1 MDQSRVR
8 VLFILIII
16 ILLAPDG
23 NSPQNSYGLDEIIIR
38 EKEQLEILRNST
50 YGVPGNL
57 TGINF
62 THSQIPPQP
71 VRKLVESLKKE
82 VLGDFLEGVPAGG
95 QRPPTVVPG
104 ETLRGDPN
112 PKAKTVEEERDDI
125 KGSEATGERR
135 SWEPTFMFTR
145 LPSIYQNATGTIHGE
160 WDRLF
165 LDVRVPQTNLTYD
178 KNVTANRGK
187 LVFTIEEKER
197 PGEVQEMTATMII
210 KNEEGGD
217 MKDISLSGVH
227 FTKSGEILMT
237 TTSDKFAG
245 IFALPHFTLIENAY
259 NQSKALLLESIATA
273 IQKQEDTALP
283 TSPWQHSPEQAAN
296 EKPRCEYIAH
306 FQLHPVQPVLS
317 SHPFLSFNTPY
328 PPYISPETLQR
339 IEKELRHP
347 TGVPVPDA
355 PPIVISGI
363 IYSPTCGHVLSVKRA
378 EGIKIEKYF
387 RKAINFALCAAVI
400 TCAQIW
406 LLIRQMNESNTPSTV
421 SRVSFWTIAMMGI
434 VDGYMALAFLGATVL
449 IDSCYLALSPVTFFS
464 FLLGSIF
471 GMRFL
476 MIIRRIQRPERR
488 PAQPTP
494 PAATPAVD
502 PSESSLPLPAS
513 AMPQVP
519 IILPPNQDIND
530 DGDDGRQDIGTLYP
544 RFLFVLL
551 GSFFVSLHAAS
562 WPPLFRGLFVN
573 TVVLLANS
581 YWVPQIYRNVIRG
594 CRKAFTWE
602 FVIGMSICRVTPS
615 LYLYC
620 WKGNIFFLEPSYK
633 SAAVVLGW
641 VWLQVFLLLSQQ
653 LFGPRVLVPS
663 NLLPPA
669 YDYHP
674 ILPIDDLE
682 AAEPQL
688 PSSPPTDVT
697 ALLPNTRLFDCAIC
711 MQSVEVQT
719 ISNDR
724 DAGSGPSSVGF
735 LGRRSYMV
743 TPCRH
748 VFHSN
753 CLEGWMRFRLQCP
766 NCRNPLPPL

>member
-1 MDQSRVR
+1 MDQSRAK

-23 NSPQNSYGLDEIIIR
+23 NSPQNSHGLNEIIAR
-38 EKEQLEILRNST
+38 QKEQLEILRNST

-57 TGINF
+57 TGISF
-62 THSQIPPQP
+62 THGRIPPEP
-71 VRKLVESLKKE
+71 VRELVGSLEKE
-82 VLGDFLEGVPAGG
+82 VLGEYFLEGMRGEGG
-95 QRPPTVVPG
+95 NV
-104 ETLRGDPN
+104 
-112 PKAKTVEEERDDI
+112 
-125 KGSEATGERR
+125 KGSEAPGGDR
-135 SWEPTFMFTR
+135 SLDSALVFTR
-145 LPSIYQNATGTIHGE
+145 LPSIYQNATGTVHGA
-160 WDRLF
+160 WDRLL
-165 LDVRVPQTNLTYD
+165 LD
-178 KNVTANRGK
+178 KK
-187 LVFTIEEKER
+187 
-197 PGEVQEMTATMII
+197 PGEAQEMTATMII

-217 MKDISLSGVH
+217 MKDISLSGAH
-227 FTKSGEILMT
+227 FTRSGEILMT

-245 IFALPHFTLIENAY
+245 IFALPHFALTENAY

-273 IQKQEDTALP
+273 IKKQKDTAL
-283 TSPWQHSPEQAAN
+283 TASPWQRSPEQVAN
-296 EKPRCEYIAH
+296 EKPRCEYIAY

-317 SHPFLSFNTPY
+317 SHPFLSLGPPY
-328 PPYISPETLQR
+328 LPYISPETLQR

-347 TGVPVPDA
+347 TGAPVPDA

-363 IYSPTCGHVLSVKRA
+363 IYSPTCGHVFSVKKA

-476 MIIRRIQRPERR
+476 MIIRRIQRPEHR
-488 PAQPTP
+488 PAQSTP
-494 PAATPAVD
+494 PVATPAVG
-502 PSESSLPLPAS
+502 SSASSLPLPAS
-513 AMPQVP
+513 AMPQTP
-519 IILPPNQDIND
+519 ITLPPSQDIND
-530 DGDDGRQDIGTLYP
+530 NGDDGRQDIGTLYP

-581 YWVPQIYRNVIRG
+581 YWVPQIYRNVMRG

-602 FVIGMSICRVTPS
+602 FVIGMSICRVVPG

-641 VWLQVFLLLSQQ
+641 VWFQIFLLLSQQ
-653 LFGPRVLVPS
+653 LFGPRVLIPS
-663 NLLPPA
+663 
-669 YDYHP
+669 H
-674 ILPIDDLE
+674 
-682 AAEPQL
+682 L
-688 PSSPPTDVT
+688 PSSPTDVN
-697 ALLPNTRLFDCAIC
+697 ALLSNTRFFDCAIC
-711 MQSVEVQT
+711 MQPVEVPT

-766 NCRNPLPPL
+766 NCRCPRLKQYERGVGLCDA

>member
-1 MDQSRVR
+1 MDQSRAK
-8 VLFILIII
+8 VLFVLIII

-23 NSPQNSYGLDEIIIR
+23 HSPQSSYGLDEIIIR
-38 EKEQLEILRNST
+38 EREQLEILRNST

-62 THSQIPPQP
+62 THDRIPPEP
-71 VRKLVESLKKE
+71 VRELVGSLKKE
-82 VLGDFLEGVPAGG
+82 VLGEYFLEGIQAGG
-95 QRPPTVVPG
+95 LRPPTAVTG
-104 ETLRGDPN
+104 ETPRGDSGPE
-112 PKAKTVEEERDDI
+112 AEIVEEGGNA
-125 KGSEATGERR
+125 KGSEAPGEGR
-135 SWEPTFMFTR
+135 SLDPTSVFTR
-145 LPSIYQNATGTIHGE
+145 LPSIYQNATGTIHGA

-165 LDVRVPQTNLTYD
+165 LDVKAPQTNLTYD
-178 KNVTANRGK
+178 KNVTANHGK
-187 LVFTIEEKER
+187 LVFTIEEKKR
-197 PGEVQEMTATMII
+197 PGEVQEMTATMVI

-217 MKDISLSGVH
+217 MKDISLSGIH

-245 IFALPHFTLIENAY
+245 IFALPHFTLTENAY
-259 NQSKALLLESIATA
+259 NQSKALLLDSIATA
-273 IQKQEDTALP
+273 IKKQKDTAL
-283 TSPWQHSPEQAAN
+283 TNSPWQRSPDQAAN
-296 EKPRCEYIAH
+296 EKPRCEYIVY
-306 FQLHPVQPVLS
+306 FQLHPVQPVLT

-328 PPYISPETLQR
+328 PPYISPETLQH

-347 TGVPVPDA
+347 TGAPVPDA

-363 IYSPTCGHVLSVKRA
+363 IYSPSCGHVLSVKKA
-378 EGIKIEKYF
+378 EGIKIETYF

-400 TCAQIW
+400 TCAQIL

-476 MIIRRIQRPERR
+476 MIIRRIQRPENR
-488 PAQPTP
+488 PAQSTP
-494 PAATPAVD
+494 PAVTPAVD
-502 PSESSLPLPAS
+502 YSASSLPLPAS
-513 AMPQVP
+513 AMPQAP

-530 DGDDGRQDIGTLYP
+530 TGDDGRQDIGTLYP

-594 CRKAFTWE
+594 CRKALTWE
-602 FVIGMSICRVTPS
+602 FVIGMSICRVAPG

-641 VWLQVFLLLSQQ
+641 VWFQVFLLLSQQ
-653 LFGPRVLVPS
+653 LFGPRVLIPS

-688 PSSPPTDVT
+688 PSPPPTDAT
-697 ALLPNTRLFDCAIC
+697 ALLPNTRFFDCAIC
-711 MQSVEVQT
+711 MQSVEVPT